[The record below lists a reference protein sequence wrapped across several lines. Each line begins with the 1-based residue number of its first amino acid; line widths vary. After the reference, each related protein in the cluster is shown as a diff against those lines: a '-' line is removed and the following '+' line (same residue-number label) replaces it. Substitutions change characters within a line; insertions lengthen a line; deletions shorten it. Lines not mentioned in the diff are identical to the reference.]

1 LSSTIDRLGRL
12 FGRRRSGP
20 AKGRESGQ
28 VLVIFAFGAIGIL
41 AVAALVF
48 DVGQNLFERRK
59 QQDAADAAALAGAR
73 WLPVAACRAAESV
86 ATCPQAYA
94 AALDLATDH
103 GYAASQVTVNI
114 PPVSGPFAGYKGHLQ
129 VAIQGSRGSY
139 FAGVV
144 GIAGFSIGASAVA
157 ANINEYPLPYSI
169 LSLNP
174 TACKA
179 GHIHGNG
186 TLDVEGSIMVNS
198 TCTSPGALAFDG
210 NPVTVTVGGDCATGG
225 QISTGSSST
234 TTCDDYLEDQTPV
247 ADPLTD
253 LKVPVI
259 GSAVVPAPPAAVNV
273 TGLHLASNRA
283 PNGCPGS
290 TSPATAANPTGCDI
304 NFNRDKVV
312 RIYPGVYY
320 GGLKIRQTSS
330 ALTVYM
336 APGIYYMSGGGF
348 EVSGSVILRTV
359 DAESV
364 LNPLPTA
371 FGGGVLIYNTDNA
384 TTCSTSGTGC
394 IRAVDFANTS
404 GGDVRMRGYTGKTYT
419 GMVIWQDRKAS
430 SQPPMSMEG
439 NSTTT
444 LKGAIYLP
452 KADFKYTGNGGG
464 NVLDA
469 QVICDEF
476 DVGGNG
482 NLTVTYDPDDAIK
495 IGGAGLVQ

>member
-1 LSSTIDRLGRL
+1 MSSTTDRLARIL
-12 FGRRRSGP
+12 GRRRARSRRG
-20 AKGRESGQ
+20 GERGQ

-73 WLPVAACRAAESV
+73 WLPVPACRAAESV
-86 ATCPQAYA
+86 ATCPEAYA

-114 PPVSGPFAGYKGHLQ
+114 PPTSGPFAGYKGHLQ

-144 GIAGFSIGASAVA
+144 GIAGFNIGASAVA
-157 ANINEYPLPYSI
+157 ANINQYPLPYSL

-179 GHIHGNG
+179 GHVHGNG

-198 TCTSPGALAFDG
+198 NCTSPGALTFDG
-210 NPVTVTVGGDCATGG
+210 NPVTVTVGGDCATAGG
-225 QISTGSSST
+225 INTGSST
-234 TTCDDYLEDQTPV
+234 TTACDDYLEGQTPI

-259 GSAVVPAPPAAVNV
+259 GSSVVPAPPAAVNV
-273 TGLHLASNRA
+273 TGLHIASNRP

-320 GGLKIRQTSS
+320 GGLKIRQTSA

-348 EVSGSVILRTV
+348 EVSGAVVLKSV
-359 DAESV
+359 DAATL
-364 LNPLPTA
+364 LNPLPTTT
-371 FGGGVLIYNTDNA
+371 GGGVLIYNTDNA
-384 TTCSTSGTGC
+384 TTCPTSGTGC
-394 IRAVDFANTS
+394 IRPVDFANTS
-404 GGDVRMRGYTGKTYT
+404 GGEVRLLPYTGPTYT

-430 SQPPMSMEG
+430 SQPAMSIEG
-439 NSTTT
+439 NSSMT

-452 KADFKYTGNGGG
+452 KADFKYTGNGSG

-482 NLTVTYDPDDAIK
+482 NLTITYDPDDAVK